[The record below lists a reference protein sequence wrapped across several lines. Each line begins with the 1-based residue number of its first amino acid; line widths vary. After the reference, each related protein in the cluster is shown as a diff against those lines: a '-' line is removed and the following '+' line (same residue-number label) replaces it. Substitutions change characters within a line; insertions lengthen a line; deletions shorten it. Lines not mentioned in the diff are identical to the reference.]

1 MLRDIK
7 CFLKQFFFSTISNFR
22 FLNGGKF
29 ETQKKRK
36 EKAKKLERKN
46 KNANK
51 IIVSLKN
58 IWIDRGTNG
67 QISLQSYLWF
77 VRV

>member
-7 CFLKQFFFSTISNFR
+7 CFLKQFFFFSTISNLR
-22 FLNGGKF
+22 FLYRGKF

-67 QISLQSYLWF
+67 QISLQSYL
-77 VRV
+77 